1 MKLHFLPI
9 LASVCILAAV
19 SCSEPSSPRSEVI
32 QNTLR
37 APAYPLVT
45 IDPNTSAWSPSDELY
60 GSTVMHWTEK
70 PFPLVGVA
78 TVDGTPYRFMGLA
91 PDEFPQYGQTAR
103 QLSADV
109 QATQTH
115 YMFECGP
122 VKLAVDF
129 MAPLFLDRL
138 ELISRPVNY
147 IAYEVSS
154 LDGKKHNVT
163 LRLLAGREWAL
174 NTPADQ
180 ESVSETYE
188 KDGLLFLKTGNK
200 EQNIL
205 GRSGD
210 DVRIDWGY
218 FYLCGEK
225 KRTVATIDK
234 GMLSLERKLG
244 KTSGTSGKFM
254 IGYDDIY
261 SVMYF
266 ERRLRPYWNADGN
279 QTIEGQFAA
288 ASRDFEK
295 LQAECFDFDREMMIE
310 ANEAGGRKYAELC
323 ALAYRQSIAAHKL
336 MKNPDGEGILWL
348 SKENNSNGSI
358 GTVDV
363 TYPSAPVFLR
373 YNPEFVKGLM
383 NHIFYYTESGKW
395 TFPFPAHDV
404 GTYPLANGQTYGIRR
419 TGQLRHMPVE
429 ESGNMLI
436 LTAAVCQAE
445 GNADYAKKHWES
457 LTKWTEYLMDY
468 GMDPE
473 DQFCTDDFAGHLAH
487 NANLS
492 IKAILAIASYGK
504 MAGML
509 GDKVAEEKYITT
521 ARDMAAQWI
530 EMAIDGDHY
539 SLTFDQKGTWS
550 QKYNLVWDKLLG
562 LNIFPESIAKT
573 EIAYYKGV
581 QNTWGL
587 PLDSR
592 ATFTKTDWIIWT
604 ATMAESQQDFDALVD
619 PVWKFMNETVNRVPM
634 TDWPFTDKPNRR
646 GFKARSVVG
655 GYFIKFLAA
664 QKGL

>member
-19 SCSEPSSPRSEVI
+19 SCSESSSPRSEVI

-147 IAYEVSS
+147 IADEVSS
-154 LDGKKHNVT
+154 MDGKKHNVT

-244 KTSGTSGKFM
+244 KTSATSGKFM

-266 ERRLRPYWNADGN
+266 ERQLRPYWNANGN

-288 ASRDFEK
+288 ASRDFEN

>member
-1 MKLHFLPI
+1 MKLHILPI
-9 LASVCILAAV
+9 LASVCILAAA
-19 SCSEPSSPRSEVI
+19 SCSGPVAPRSEVI

-45 IDPNTSAWSPSDELY
+45 IDPNTSAWSPSNELY
-60 GSTVMHWTEK
+60 GSSVMHWTEK

-91 PDEFPQYGQTAR
+91 PDDFPQYSQTAR

-129 MAPLFLDRL
+129 VAPLFLDRL

-154 LDGKKHNVT
+154 SDGKKHDVT
-163 LRLLAGREWAL
+163 LRLLAGPQWAL
-174 NTPADQ
+174 NKPAEQ

-188 KDGLLFLKTGNK
+188 KDGLLFLKTGSK

-205 GRSGD
+205 GTSGD

-225 KRTVATIDK
+225 RKTSATIDK

-244 KTSGTSGKFM
+244 KTSATSGKFM

-261 SVMYF
+261 SVEYF
-266 ERRLRPYWNADGN
+266 GRRLRPYWNTDGD

-295 LQAECFDFDREMMIE
+295 LQAECFDFDKELMVE
-310 ANEAGGRKYAELC
+310 ATEAGGRKYAELC

-336 MKNPDGEGILWL
+336 LKNPDGEGILWL

-383 NHIFYYTESGKW
+383 NHIFYYAESGKW
-395 TFPFPAHDV
+395 TFPFPAHDA
-404 GTYPLANGQTYGIRR
+404 GTYPLANGQTYGLRR
-419 TGQLRHMPVE
+419 TGELRHMPVE

-436 LTAAVCQAE
+436 LAAAVCQAE
-445 GNADYAKKHWES
+445 GKADYAKKHWES
-457 LTKWTEYLMDY
+457 LTKWTNYLMDY

-473 DQFCTDDFAGHLAH
+473 DQYCTDDFAGHLAH

-509 GDKVAEEKYITT
+509 GDKIAEEKYITT
-521 ARDMAAQWI
+521 ARDMAAKWI
-530 EMAIDGDHY
+530 EMAFDGDHY

-562 LNIFPESIAKT
+562 LNIFPESVAKT

-581 QNTWGL
+581 QNTYGL

-604 ATMAESQQDFDALVD
+604 ATMASSQQDFDALVD

-655 GYFIKFLAA
+655 GYFIKMLAA
-664 QKGL
+664 QQGL

>member
-154 LDGKKHNVT
+154 MDGKKHNVT

-244 KTSGTSGKFM
+244 KTSATSGKFM

-266 ERRLRPYWNADGN
+266 ERQLRPYWNADGN

-288 ASRDFEK
+288 ACRDFEK

-383 NHIFYYTESGKW
+383 NHLFYYTESGKW
-395 TFPFPAHDV
+395 TFPLPAPDV

-646 GFKARSVVG
+646 GFKVRSVVG

>member
-244 KTSGTSGKFM
+244 KTSATSGKFM
-254 IGYDDIY
+254 IG
-261 SVMYF
+261 
-266 ERRLRPYWNADGN
+266 
-279 QTIEGQFAA
+279 
-288 ASRDFEK
+288 
-295 LQAECFDFDREMMIE
+295 
-310 ANEAGGRKYAELC
+310 
-323 ALAYRQSIAAHKL
+323 
-336 MKNPDGEGILWL
+336 
-348 SKENNSNGSI
+348 
-358 GTVDV
+358 
-363 TYPSAPVFLR
+363 
-373 YNPEFVKGLM
+373 
-383 NHIFYYTESGKW
+383 
-395 TFPFPAHDV
+395 
-404 GTYPLANGQTYGIRR
+404 
-419 TGQLRHMPVE
+419 
-429 ESGNMLI
+429 
-436 LTAAVCQAE
+436 
-445 GNADYAKKHWES
+445 
-457 LTKWTEYLMDY
+457 
-468 GMDPE
+468 
-473 DQFCTDDFAGHLAH
+473 
-487 NANLS
+487 
-492 IKAILAIASYGK
+492 
-504 MAGML
+504 
-509 GDKVAEEKYITT
+509 
-521 ARDMAAQWI
+521 
-530 EMAIDGDHY
+530 
-539 SLTFDQKGTWS
+539 
-550 QKYNLVWDKLLG
+550 
-562 LNIFPESIAKT
+562 
-573 EIAYYKGV
+573 
-581 QNTWGL
+581 
-587 PLDSR
+587 
-592 ATFTKTDWIIWT
+592 
-604 ATMAESQQDFDALVD
+604 
-619 PVWKFMNETVNRVPM
+619 
-634 TDWPFTDKPNRR
+634 
-646 GFKARSVVG
+646 
-655 GYFIKFLAA
+655 
-664 QKGL
+664 